1 VSSLPGGAAQPF
13 GGFFSSMS
21 TQGEEDGE
29 GLGIPAA
36 ERLASQDRQ
45 TRAVTMGEFGIS
57 TLMFPSGAKK
67 GNSVSIG
74 SPRPWKPSGMQRRRH
89 SSVPTDRNST
99 VKGKTP
105 NDEIY
110 ATNIGRANAE
120 VKIAEKRLGD
130 DASARFSE
138 NTYPCALKGLRSTLN
153 APCAGATRE
162 MVPQWIKVMA
172 TPASWA
178 GIGANGEGKT

>member
-1 VSSLPGGAAQPF
+1 
-13 GGFFSSMS
+13 MS

-45 TRAVTMGEFGIS
+45 AGAVTMGEFGIS

-89 SSVPTDRNST
+89 SRIPTDRNLT
-99 VKGKTP
+99 VKGKAP
-105 NDEIY
+105 SDEIH
-110 ATNIGRANAE
+110 AANIGRANAE
-120 VKIAEKRLGD
+120 IKIAEKLGD
-130 DASARFSE
+130 DASGFSE
-138 NTYPCALKGLRSTLN
+138 NSYPGALKGLRSSLN
-153 APCAGATRE
+153 ASCAGATCE

-172 TPASWA
+172 APASWA
-178 GIGANGEGKT
+178 GIWANGEGKT